1 MKGLENV
8 KYYIQANN
16 STNYIGRIDSVETI
30 TEEFYDEDEPYIPIV
45 DGDREFEMHIRLS
58 EVGMLIATGI
68 FQEAAKHCSNKR
80 VVHLADYAKK
90 KRVRYKNIKRVVK
103 IAEKENRNG

>member
-16 STNYIGRIDSVETI
+16 STNYIGPIDSGEMI
-30 TEEFYDEDEPYIPIV
+30 TEEFYDENEPYIPIV
-45 DGDREFEMHIRLS
+45 DSDQEFEIHIRLS

>member
-16 STNYIGRIDSVETI
+16 STNYIGPIDSGEMI
-30 TEEFYDEDEPYIPIV
+30 TEEFYDENEPYIPIV
-45 DGDREFEMHIRLS
+45 DSDQEFEMHIRLS